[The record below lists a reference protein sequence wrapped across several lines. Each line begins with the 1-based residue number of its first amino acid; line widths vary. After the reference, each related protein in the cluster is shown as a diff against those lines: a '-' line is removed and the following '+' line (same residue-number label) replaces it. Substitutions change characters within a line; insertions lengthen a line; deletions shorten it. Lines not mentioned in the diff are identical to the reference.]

1 MNEDEEIDMEMLA
14 EKILDFLKLKLQWI
28 ASARHIWLI
37 DIETGDVV
45 TAFLELYD
53 KQIVEEPLEVPR
65 DSILLKLGISG
76 ESIARRGFLSSLP
89 LVKRLSYGLDVETL
103 EPKKILENPFFGLES
118 LEEIALKL
126 AVLGGWEGDIGRR
139 V

>member
-1 MNEDEEIDMEMLA
+1 M
-14 EKILDFLKLKLQWI
+14 
-28 ASARHIWLI
+28 
-37 DIETGDVV
+37 

-118 LEEIALKL
+118 LEAIALKL
-126 AVLGGWEGDIGRR
+126 AVLGGGEEDIGCG